1 MGAGRGLG
9 GVLAL
14 LLIVAGGIGAVAWA
28 WRDYNAPGP
37 LTQTEVL
44 VLPRGDTVAGLSQR
58 LAEGGV
64 IAHPWLFVADLYLS
78 GDARALKAGEY
89 RFAAAMSPAAI
100 ARLLASGK
108 VVEHRLTVPEGL
120 TSGEVVAMV
129 AAAPALDGT
138 VGTPP
143 SEGSLLPDTYF
154 FVHGDRREALIARMR
169 RAMSKALAEAWA
181 SRTPDLPL
189 TAPADALV
197 LASIVEKETAKAAER
212 PHIAGIYLNRMRL
225 GMKLQADPT
234 VLYALTDHGAKPLG
248 RPLDHDDLAAAS
260 PYNTYLHP
268 GLPPGPIA
276 NPGKAALLAAVRPEK
291 TDDLYFVSDG
301 SGGHNFARTLEQQNH
316 NINTLRKQQATRPAE
331 EK

>member
-14 LLIVAGGIGAVAWA
+14 LFIVAGGIGAVAWA

-37 LTQTEVL
+37 LTRTETL

-58 LAEGGV
+58 LAQVGI

-129 AAAPALDGT
+129 AAAPALDGA

-154 FVHGDRREALIARMR
+154 FVRGDRRDALIARMR
-169 RAMSKALAEAWA
+169 RAMSKTLAEAWA
-181 SRTPDLPL
+181 SRAPDVPL

-248 RPLDHDDLAAAS
+248 RPLDHDDLAVAS

-301 SGGHNFARTLEQQNH
+301 SGAHNFARTLDQQNR